1 MTAVL
6 YYVFAG
12 PAGADQLASLQTF
25 AAEKERHIPRIPK
38 FVNVS
43 RIAQKTV
50 QKKKENCGKKISHP
64 TKMGVRKSP

>member
-12 PAGADQLASLQTF
+12 PAGADQSASLQTL

-38 FVNVS
+38 FVNV
-43 RIAQKTV
+43 RIAQKTA
-50 QKKKENCGKKISHP
+50 QKKERELRKEN
-64 TKMGVRKSP
+64 